1 MPALKSHPLVR
12 IDLQTAFDWH
22 EDEHPGLGHE
32 FREEFHSAYRK
43 LPKNAQLYAVRFSGI
58 RRLNLER
65 FNYGIFYIIRAGE
78 ICVLAVL
85 HGSRETSRVLYER
98 RKTFLPRKM

>member
-12 IDLQTAFDWH
+12 IDLQTAFDWY
-22 EDEHPGLGHE
+22 EDERPGLGHE
-32 FREEFHSAYRK
+32 FQKEFHSAYQK
-43 LPKNAQLYAVRFSGI
+43 LPKNAQLYAVRFSEI
-58 RRLNLER
+58 RRLNLDR

-78 ICVLAVL
+78 IWVLAVL
-85 HGSRETSRVLYER
+85 HGSRATKSILQER